1 MDLHNNDI
9 GIQIALTTP
18 TGAAEIQQQLEMYL
32 GENETLDD
40 LRIMFDGYSD
50 RKILFMK
57 KAVNAVYS
65 GEAAVI
71 WDYPGNNF
79 SE

>member
-9 GIQIALTTP
+9 DIKIALTTP
-18 TGAAEIQQQLEMYL
+18 TDAAEIQQQLEMYL

-57 KAVNAVYS
+57 KAVNAVYL

>member
-1 MDLHNNDI
+1 
-9 GIQIALTTP
+9 
-18 TGAAEIQQQLEMYL
+18 MYL

-50 RKILFMK
+50 REILFMK

>member
-18 TGAAEIQQQLEMYL
+18 TDAAEIQQQLEMYL

-40 LRIMFDGYSD
+40 LRTMFDGYSD
-50 RKILFMK
+50 REILFMK
-57 KAVNAVYS
+57 KAINAVYS